1 MKYAGIGSR
10 ETPHETLNIMC
21 LVGKALANHDWLLRS
36 GGAEGADE
44 AFVMGCESDVIDEI
58 GEGGECEIYLPWS
71 SFQGWDHRGRTP
83 WIYDEPAD
91 EAFDMAAQYHPAWD
105 YLKQGAR
112 KLHARNM
119 HIMLGWGLD
128 DPVGLVICWTPN
140 AKVAGGTGQALRV
153 ALDLS
158 IPILN
163 LANEAHREV
172 ILDAL
177 DTDNWDEI
185 GKRVV

>member
-10 ETPHETLNIMC
+10 ETPHETLEIMC
-21 LVGKALANHDWLLRS
+21 QIGKALADRDWLLRS

-44 AFVMGCESDVIDEI
+44 AFIMGCESDVIDCI
-58 GEGGECEIYLPWS
+58 GEGGECEIFLPWP

-83 WIYDEPAD
+83 WIYDEPTD
-91 EAFDMAAQYHPAWD
+91 EAFDMAAEYHPRWN
-105 YLKQGAR
+105 YLRQGAR

-119 HIMLGWGLD
+119 HIVLGRGLG
-128 DPVGLVICWTPN
+128 DPVDLVICWTPG

-153 ALDLS
+153 ALDLG
-158 IPILN
+158 IPIRN
-163 LANEAHREV
+163 LANESHREV

-177 DTDNWDEI
+177 EADDFTQLY
-185 GKRVV
+185 